1 MEDYM
6 GNSNAIFPRGGKA
19 SADSFIGEA
28 FINKLIPDADNVY
41 NCQVNDVVFEAGARN
56 NWHKH
61 PNGQILLATDG
72 KGYYQEKGKA
82 ARLLQKGDVVAIPPN
97 VEHWHGAAP
106 DSSFTHIGIC
116 PNTQSGGAVWLSLV
130 TNEEYQKATK

>member
-6 GNSNAIFPRGGKA
+6 GNSNAIFPRGEKA
-19 SADSFIGEA
+19 STDSFIGEA
-28 FINKLIPDADNVY
+28 FINKLIPDVDNVY
-41 NCQVNDVVFEAGARN
+41 HCQIYDVVFEAGARN

-61 PNGQILLATDG
+61 PSGQILLVTDG

-82 ARLLQKGDVVAIPPN
+82 ARLLQKGDVVTIPPN
-97 VEHWHGAAP
+97 AEHWHGAAP
-106 DSSFTHIGIC
+106 DSSFTHIGIS
-116 PNTQSGGAVWLSLV
+116 PNTQNGGAIWLSPV